1 MHPSRGFTLL
11 EVMIAV
17 AVIGLG
23 LLGVMLTN
31 VNVQKMSDWGYERLV
46 ATQDAHR
53 VLELLRNSSATGNF
67 PSNVTQ
73 TFPAGASVSGFSNLS
88 GEQVVVTYADP
99 AVDPLD
105 ITVTTS
111 WLESGRRNSSIQL
124 KTLMTQRG

>member
-1 MHPSRGFTLL
+1 MHHSRGFTLL

-31 VNVQKMSDWGYERLV
+31 VNVQKMSDRGYERLV

-73 TFPAGASVSGFSNLS
+73 AFPHGALVAGFNNLS
-88 GEQVVVTYADP
+88 GEQVVVTYANP
-99 AVDPLD
+99 SADPLD
-105 ITVTTS
+105 IAVTTS

-124 KTLMTQRG
+124 RTLMTQRG